1 MSDKKDILAH
11 LEKFKNKVVSEAK
24 NNIAKQ
30 NSTGNLQKSIRGDVK
45 VSKNSL
51 EIVFKMNSYGFF
63 QDKGVKGVKG
73 GESLED
79 YQYTNKKPPASAFSQ
94 WAIKKFPEQTRNA
107 KGQFVSRKSL
117 QFALANHIYNYG
129 IKPTMFFTKPFEKYY
144 KKLPD
149 ELVTK
154 YGLKVDEL
162 LKKVLDDNIKDIK
175 DN

>member
-30 NSTGNLQKSIRGDVK
+30 NSTGNLQNSIKGRVK
-45 VSKNSL
+45 VSKNSV
-51 EIVFKMNSYGFF
+51 EIVFSMNAYGFF
-63 QDKGVKGVKG
+63 QDKGVQGVKG
-73 GESLED
+73 GKSLEN
-79 YQYTNKKPPASAFSQ
+79 YKYTNKKPPASAFSQ
-94 WAIKKFPEQTRNA
+94 WVIKKFPEQTRNA
-107 KGQFVSRKSL
+107 KGQFVSRKGL
-117 QFALANHIYNYG
+117 QFALANHVYNYG
-129 IKPTMFFTKPFEKYY
+129 IKPTMFFTKPFDKYY

-149 ELVTK
+149 ELVAK